1 MKEELKLKLT
11 ELLKLSEELGDI
23 IFEFEEENKLDEA
36 QKIVSEYLKKPYY
49 KIEDEF
55 ILD

>member
-23 IFEFEEENKLDEA
+23 IFEFEEA